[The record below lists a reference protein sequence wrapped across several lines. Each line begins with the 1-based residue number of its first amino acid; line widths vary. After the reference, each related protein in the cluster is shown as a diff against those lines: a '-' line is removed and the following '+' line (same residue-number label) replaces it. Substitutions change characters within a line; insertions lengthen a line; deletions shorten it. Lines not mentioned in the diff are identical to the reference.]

1 MLQLTCLKGDLYDE
15 LVFQRADY
23 RSGAI
28 RTSPLFEPREAHL
41 NESRGRKIKEDV
53 YQHPSSAKAS
63 HQLETHSLYIDQLI
77 NLA

>member
-41 NESRGRKIKEDV
+41 NESRGRKIRKMFSNT
-53 YQHPSSAKAS
+53 PPRPK
-63 HQLETHSLYIDQLI
+63 TLI
-77 NLA
+77 S